1 MKHKDT
7 YVYSTWKSCKF
18 NLKKTAYKL
27 KMPQKDVRNALQKY
41 LETRMINKKKYKG
54 SEENANKLL
63 EAVGDIEAGIDFNP
77 EKEIAWFDSEK
88 WLNELRE
95 KGEI

>member
-1 MKHKDT
+1 M
-7 YVYSTWKSCKF
+7 
-18 NLKKTAYKL
+18 L
-27 KMPQKDVRNALQKY
+27 
-41 LETRMINKKKYKG
+41 NKKKHKG